1 MTNYEK
7 LQYLDRLRDTI
18 YPSREELIR
27 MVVLGSRELDA
38 GQMQLFKSKVKG
50 RFKALRFLG
59 RGGFSR
65 VFLCQDEFGNPCA
78 IKLTLI
84 EEEIYRKSCL
94 AELEIQEKCRQKGVT
109 CVIPYIKGT
118 SSIYETEHISISEYN
133 ALQFVMPV
141 GLSFKT
147 FIDEYLS
154 KRNGK
159 LTSTEAGFLM
169 YNMFS
174 MIEQIHNYDII
185 HRDLKMENLMVVISS
200 SGKSQLVLA
209 DFGTARVF
217 NRTGLYTQRVQT
229 PIYTPLELRGSQHGA
244 YSKLSPEQSK
254 KHDIYSIAIVA
265 YQILDG
271 FIIKNER
278 DVHRKTF
285 QLLDRMP
292 MQLSC
297 PSNCPDER
305 LWDILKKIIHNS
317 NNISSIPTAREV
329 CKAIDQ
335 ILFPGSE
342 PYQQPFQAQR
352 KQSPTR
358 VYGGERQTKPYSPN
372 QAYGKKA
379 SPKPSKPK
387 YGNQGG
393 SSQAVGF
400 KPKQNNP
407 GYGSRHEPEQKT
419 RVAYGGKP
427 QGFKPKKGN
436 GDSSSVNGH
445 NGNGGAEPDIQD
457 IINSLLK

>member
-27 MVVLGSRELDA
+27 MMVVDSWEIEAWR
-38 GQMQLFKSKVKG
+38 MQWFKGKVKG

-59 RGGFSR
+59 KGGFAS

-78 IKLTLI
+78 IKITLI
-84 EEEIYRKSCL
+84 EDEEDKKSCL
-94 AELEIQEKCRQKGVT
+94 AELEIQEKFRQKGIT

-118 SSIYETEHISISEYN
+118 SSIYETKHISISGYN

-147 FIDEYLS
+147 FIDEYLN

-159 LTSTEAGFLM
+159 LTSTEACFLI

-185 HRDLKMENLMVVISS
+185 HRDLKMENLMVIISS
-200 SGKSQLVLA
+200 SGKTQLVLA
-209 DFGTARVF
+209 DFGTAREF

-229 PIYTPLELRGSQHGA
+229 AIYTPLELRNGA

-254 KHDIYSIAIVA
+254 KHDVYSIAIVA

-271 FIIKNER
+271 FLIKNG
-278 DVHRKTF
+278 DVRCETLYTK
-285 QLLDRMP
+285 P

-297 PSNCPDER
+297 PRNCPDER
-305 LWDILKKIIHNS
+305 LWDILKSVIYNS
-317 NNISSIPTAREV
+317 NNISRIPTAKEV
-329 CKAIDQ
+329 CKALDK
-335 ILFPGSE
+335 ILFPSSKT
-342 PYQQPFQAQR
+342 YQRPIQSQR
-352 KQSPTR
+352 KQPPTR
-358 VYGGERQTKPYSPN
+358 VHDGERQTKLYFSN
-372 QAYGKKA
+372 QPHGKKSNPA
-379 SPKPSKPK
+379 SNKPK

-393 SSQAVGF
+393 STPTVGF
-400 KPKQNNP
+400 KPKQTNL
-407 GYGSRHEPEQKT
+407 GYGSHQQSKNKT

-436 GDSSSVNGH
+436 GGSSAVNGY

>member
-27 MVVLGSRELDA
+27 MMVVDSSELEVWR
-38 GQMQLFKSKVKG
+38 MQWFESNVKG

-59 RGGFSR
+59 GGEFGR
-65 VFLCQDEFGNPCA
+65 VFLCQDELGNPCA
-78 IKLTLI
+78 IKITLV
-84 EEEIYRKSCL
+84 EDEADKKSCL
-94 AELEIQEKCRQKGVT
+94 AELEIQEKFRQKGIT

-118 SSIYETEHISISEYN
+118 SSIYETKHISISEYN

-147 FIDEYLS
+147 FIYEYLS

-159 LTSTEAGFLM
+159 LTSTEACFLI

-185 HRDLKMENLMVVISS
+185 HRDLKMENLMVIISS
-200 SGKSQLVLA
+200 SGKTQLVLA

-217 NRTGLYTQRVQT
+217 NRTGLYTQKVQT
-229 PIYTPLELRGSQHGA
+229 TIYTPLELRNGD

-254 KHDIYSIAIVA
+254 KHDVYSIAIVA

-271 FIIKNER
+271 FLIKNG
-278 DVHRKTF
+278 DVRYKT
-285 QLLDRMP
+285 LDKKP

-297 PSNCPDER
+297 PRNCPDER
-305 LWDILKKIIHNS
+305 LWSILKSIIYNS
-317 NNISSIPTAREV
+317 NNISRIPTAKEV
-329 CKAIDQ
+329 CKALDK
-335 ILFPGSE
+335 ILFPSSKT
-342 PYQQPFQAQR
+342 YQRPIQAQR
-352 KQSPTR
+352 KQPPTR
-358 VYGGERQTKPYSPN
+358 VHDEKRQTKLYFSN
-372 QAYGKKA
+372 QPHGKKSNPA
-379 SPKPSKPK
+379 SNKPK

-393 SSQAVGF
+393 STPTVGF
-400 KPKQNNP
+400 KPKQTNP
-407 GYGSRHEPEQKT
+407 GYGSHQQSKNKT

-427 QGFKPKKGN
+427 RGFKPKKGN
-436 GDSSSVNGH
+436 GGSSAVNGY
-445 NGNGGAEPDIQD
+445 NGNGGAEPDVQD

>member
-27 MVVLGSRELDA
+27 MMVVDSSELEVWR
-38 GQMQLFKSKVKG
+38 MQWFESNVKG

-59 RGGFSR
+59 GGQFGR
-65 VFLCQDEFGNPCA
+65 VFLCQDELGNPCA
-78 IKLTLI
+78 IKITLV
-84 EEEIYRKSCL
+84 EDEADKKSCL
-94 AELEIQEKCRQKGVT
+94 AELEIQEKFRQKGIT

-118 SSIYETEHISISEYN
+118 SSIYETKHISISEYN

-147 FIDEYLS
+147 FIYEYLS

-159 LTSTEAGFLM
+159 LTSTEACFLI

-185 HRDLKMENLMVVISS
+185 HRDLKMENLMVIISS
-200 SGKSQLVLA
+200 SGKTQLVLA

-217 NRTGLYTQRVQT
+217 NRTGLYTQKVQT
-229 PIYTPLELRGSQHGA
+229 TIYTPLELRNGD

-254 KHDIYSIAIVA
+254 KHDVYSIAIVA

-271 FIIKNER
+271 FLIKKG
-278 DVHRKTF
+278 DVRYKT
-285 QLLDRMP
+285 LDKKP

-297 PSNCPDER
+297 PRNCPDER
-305 LWDILKKIIHNS
+305 LWSILKSIIYNS
-317 NNISSIPTAREV
+317 NNISRIPTAKEV
-329 CKAIDQ
+329 CKALDK
-335 ILFPGSE
+335 ILFPSSKT
-342 PYQQPFQAQR
+342 YQRPIQAQR
-352 KQSPTR
+352 KQPPTR
-358 VYGGERQTKPYSPN
+358 VHDGKRQTKLYFSN
-372 QAYGKKA
+372 QPHGKKSNPA
-379 SPKPSKPK
+379 SNKPK

-393 SSQAVGF
+393 STPTVGF
-400 KPKQNNP
+400 KPKQTNP
-407 GYGSRHEPEQKT
+407 GYGSHQQSKNKT

-427 QGFKPKKGN
+427 RGFKPKKGN
-436 GDSSSVNGH
+436 GGSSAVNGY

>member
-27 MVVLGSRELDA
+27 MMVVDSSELEVWR
-38 GQMQLFKSKVKG
+38 MQWFESNVKG

-59 RGGFSR
+59 GGGFGR
-65 VFLCQDEFGNPCA
+65 VFLCQDELGNPCA
-78 IKLTLI
+78 IKITLV
-84 EEEIYRKSCL
+84 EDEADKKSCL
-94 AELEIQEKCRQKGVT
+94 AELEIQEKFRQKGIT

-118 SSIYETEHISISEYN
+118 SSIYETKRISISEYN

-159 LTSTEAGFLM
+159 LTSTEACFLI

-185 HRDLKMENLMVVISS
+185 HRDLKMENLMVIISS
-200 SGKSQLVLA
+200 SGKTQLVLA

-217 NRTGLYTQRVQT
+217 NRTGLYTQKVQT
-229 PIYTPLELRGSQHGA
+229 TIYTPLELRNGD

-254 KHDIYSIAIVA
+254 KHDVYSIAIVA

-271 FIIKNER
+271 FLIKNG
-278 DVHRKTF
+278 DVRCKT
-285 QLLDRMP
+285 LDKKP
-292 MQLSC
+292 MQLSY
-297 PSNCPDER
+297 PRNCPDER
-305 LWDILKKIIHNS
+305 LWSILKSIIYNS
-317 NNISSIPTAREV
+317 NNISRIPTAKEV
-329 CKAIDQ
+329 CKALDK
-335 ILFPGSE
+335 ILFPSSKT
-342 PYQQPFQAQR
+342 YQRPIQAQR
-352 KQSPTR
+352 KQPPTR
-358 VYGGERQTKPYSPN
+358 VHDGKRQTKLYFSN
-372 QAYGKKA
+372 QPHGKKSNPA
-379 SPKPSKPK
+379 SNKPK

-393 SSQAVGF
+393 STPTVGF
-400 KPKQNNP
+400 KPKQTNP
-407 GYGSRHEPEQKT
+407 GYGSHQQSKNKT

-427 QGFKPKKGN
+427 RGFKPKKGN
-436 GDSSSVNGH
+436 GGSSAVNGY
-445 NGNGGAEPDIQD
+445 NGNGGAEPDVQD